1 MKSISSP
8 RSRRAGLLKHQLQ
21 LVKRRDCDRYEILP
35 IEEPLSFEKGLF
47 IFIRACQLLTQK
59 MEGVIMVGL
68 AGPSGAGKTVFSEKL
83 VGFMPGITI
92 LSMDNYNDSSRV
104 IDGNYDDP
112 RLTDYDLLLENLN
125 DLRAG
130 KDVEVP
136 IYDFKLS
143 RRVGY
148 RTLKVSSSRIVVI
161 EGIYALSE
169 KLRPLLDLR
178 VAVRGGVHFD
188 LLKRV
193 LRDINRA
200 GQDPEEIIHQI
211 SETVYP
217 MYKAFIEP
225 DLETAHIKI
234 VNKFNPFSGFQNPTY
249 ILKSARIVTE
259 EQVRQVLSSKHVE
272 VCEETYDIYLLPPG
286 EDPETCQSYL
296 RMRNREGKY
305 SLMFEEIVTDNPFI
319 ISPRITFEVSVRLL
333 GGLMAL
339 GYTIATILKR
349 MSQVFSDEKLC
360 IKIDKLEQL
369 QRKYVQVQGKDRAA
383 VAEAAK
389 NMGLEGSYIP
399 HSYIEQI
406 QLEKLISGLMAPSED
421 LKSKLSLHEEVL
433 SPRLPNALT
442 INKKDGSKTV
452 YSKSLSWTRD
462 QSKDFSS
469 SLPNAHGSSRHEQHK
484 FTKPQLSLIKANG
497 TCFEDKP
504 LDSPATFPGDEGFMQ
519 LLEKLSKLNE
529 RLEDILSRLGELETK
544 LATVSVSRTPSHQNM
559 ASQVSAMSR
568 TLSQQ
573 NIALQASSSIATA
586 PSGHGSGYANGPA
599 SAVGVANSSTTDSL
613 LLEEVMDLGRGQ
625 QRLTQQLDM
634 VSGCLRDMLN
644 EREQQNRSA
653 DTGLLESVFSLRTI
667 YSKSTIGLGI
677 LSVGFLIGAIG
688 AKAFHNR

>member
-1 MKSISSP
+1 MDSTMKSVSSP
-8 RSRRAGLLKHQLQ
+8 RSRRAGLLKHQLH
-21 LVKRRDCDRYEILP
+21 LVKRRDCDRYEISP

-83 VGFMPGITI
+83 VGFMPGISI
-92 LSMDNYNDSSRV
+92 VSMDNYNDSSRV

-130 KDVEVP
+130 KDVEIP
-136 IYDFKLS
+136 TYDFKS
-143 RRVGY
+143 SQRVGY
-148 RTLKVSSSRIVVI
+148 RTLKVPSSRIIVI
-161 EGIYALSE
+161 EGIYALCE

-249 ILKSARIVTE
+249 ILKSPRIVTE
-259 EQVRQVLSSKHVE
+259 EQIRQVLSSNHVE

-296 RMRNREGKY
+296 RMRNRDGKY
-305 SLMFEEIVTDNPFI
+305 SLMFEEVVMDDPFI

-339 GYTIATILKR
+339 GYTIVTILKR
-349 MSQVFSDEKLC
+349 MSQVFYDEKLC

-369 QRKYVQVQGKDRAA
+369 ERKYVQVQGKDRAV

-389 NMGLEGSYIP
+389 TMGLDGSYIP

-421 LKSKLSLHEEVL
+421 LKSKLSLHEDAL
-433 SPRLPNALT
+433 SPRVPNDLAT
-442 INKKDGSKTV
+442 SRKNGSKNP

-462 QSKDFSS
+462 QTKGFSS
-469 SLPNAHGSSRHEQHK
+469 SLPISHGSSQHQQRK
-484 FTKPQLSLIKANG
+484 FVKPELSLLKGNG

-504 LDSPATFPGDEGFMQ
+504 LNSPATYPGEEGFSQ

-529 RLEDILSRLGELETK
+529 RLEDILSRLGDLETK
-544 LATVSVSRTPSHQNM
+544 LATVSTMSRTPSHQNM
-559 ASQVSAMSR
+559 SLQVSTMGRS
-568 TLSQQ
+568 LSHK
-573 NIALQASSSIATA
+573 NIALQGGSVA
-586 PSGHGSGYANGPA
+586 HGNGYANGPA
-599 SAVGVANSSTTDSL
+599 SAVGVLNAADPM
-613 LLEEVMDLGRGQ
+613 LLEEVIDLGRGQ
-625 QRLTQQLDM
+625 RHLTQQLDM
-634 VSGCLRDMLN
+634 ISGCLRDSLN
-644 EREQQNRSA
+644 ERERQSKA
-653 DTGLLESVFSLRTI
+653 DTEGLLDCVLGRKTM
-667 YSKSTIGLGI
+667 YSKATLGLGI
-677 LSVGFLIGAIG
+677 LSLGFMLGAMG
-688 AKAFHNR
+688 ARAFYNK